1 MIARNLP
8 PGAAGNQ
15 GTLPGPKRRVGQKR
29 IISRA
34 GLATALAVLAALF
47 VTAACSR
54 PPADDA
60 ARKARVYELFAQY
73 KKDFP
78 NAPEVSAEDAVSL
91 WRQGK
96 LLPIDVREPT
106 ERAVSTL
113 PGAVTAEEYLADPG
127 RFGDKR
133 PVAYCTIGYRSGQ
146 WAEAKAREGLPV
158 ANMAA
163 GLLGWL
169 HAGGTLVDAKGEP
182 TKTVNVYGRTWD
194 LAPKGYIGV
203 W

>member
-1 MIARNLP
+1 MIARDLP
-8 PGAAGNQ
+8 PGAAGNFKP
-15 GTLPGPKRRVGQKR
+15 LSRPKAWAGQKE
-29 IISRA
+29 IMSRTP
-34 GLATALAVLAALF
+34 LATALFLLAALLAL
-47 VTAACSR
+47 AACSR

-60 ARKARVYELFAQY
+60 GRKARVYELFAQY

-78 NAPEVSAEDAVSL
+78 TAPEVSAEEAVSL

-96 LLPIDVREPT
+96 LLPIDVREPA

-113 PGAVTAEEYLADPG
+113 PGAITAEEYLADPG

-133 PVAYCTIGYRSGQ
+133 PVAYCTIGYRSGK
-146 WAEAKAREGLPV
+146 WAEAKAKEGLPV

-169 HAGGTLVDAKGEP
+169 HAGGTLVDARGEP